1 MARAPL
7 LLLLSLHLL
16 LHLTPPISFLLIPF
30 FLLYGLA
37 DGSGNKSYNYYYSDG
52 ASIWMA
58 AVSPA
63 RCLSFHISSP

>member
-16 LHLTPPISFLLIPF
+16 HLNPPISFLLIPF

-37 DGSGNKSYNYYYSDG
+37 DGGGNKSYSYYYYSDG
-52 ASIWMA
+52 ASI
-58 AVSPA
+58 
-63 RCLSFHISSP
+63 